1 MYVLPPAANPL
12 VPATD
17 SDWLLPIRFGI
28 KPYLELCHAFD
39 LALAELEARYPARRR
54 LLTISARN
62 KRFGRRSRK
71 RK

>member
-28 KPYLELCHAFD
+28 KPYLELCHSFD
-39 LALAELEARYPARRR
+39 RALAKLEARYPSHRPG
-54 LLTISARN
+54 LTLSARN
-62 KRFGRRSRK
+62 KRLKRRPK
-71 RK
+71 

>member
-28 KPYLELCHAFD
+28 KPYLELCHSFD
-39 LALAELEARYPARRR
+39 RR
-54 LLTISARN
+54 LRT
-62 KRFGRRSRK
+62 SRPAILPIGPC
-71 RK
+71 